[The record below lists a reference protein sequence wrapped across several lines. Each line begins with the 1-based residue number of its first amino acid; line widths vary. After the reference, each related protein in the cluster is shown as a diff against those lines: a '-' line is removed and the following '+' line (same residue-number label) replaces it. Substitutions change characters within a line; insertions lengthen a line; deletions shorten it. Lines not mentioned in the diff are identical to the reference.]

1 MSGLQQNM
9 LPPIGNVTGGPN
21 MPPLMHPSTPHNAD
35 PMGQHGQPGSAPT
48 SAAPPS
54 RPPPPPV
61 DTMRAYRAC
70 LNCRNRKSK
79 CDLDFNQGRPPCRRC
94 QRENK
99 ECVLGESH
107 RGGRRVRKKPRLDGE
122 EGAGNTPVS
131 PTNQGYS
138 SSAGPS
144 PHFSPLPGQPPPP
157 PSQPFH
163 NRFDSRQEQGFAWQ
177 HPTPTTA
184 SSDTTSVSRQTEQ
197 TNITSPHTDQPYRQR
212 TESTISLLG
221 KTGERTAVHEGIASA
236 DLQNPSDAL
245 EILAQVAD
253 RADDG
258 ESSHSGQQTP
268 GQSKSSRAQ
277 PRGQDI
283 PQKMDD
289 YWSYR
294 PIQDGMISPEM
305 VYSLFQSYEELFHPF
320 FPIIPQ
326 QTFDRTRLPWLS
338 RHEPHLFSAIL
349 TVASKDNERVHQ
361 ICYDHMQQLISN
373 ILAGAD
379 ANVEAVEALLL
390 LSQWVSHRPQASVN
404 VGRGEEDRV
413 AWMYIGTALR
423 LGYFLGIDRTSFK
436 SDSHE
441 DPAKFNRKRLVWS
454 ACYICDR
461 QVSVR
466 VGKGFW
472 ARGPGPLSG
481 LKASDFPTL
490 QPTSPSSDNWALIFQ
505 ANLELTQIFS
515 NVHDILYSSKGHGWK
530 EMLEGRYAK
539 YLDDFRTSIRS
550 WNDVWGTLICS
561 PRLKASLLL
570 TYDYLRLYVN
580 AFAYQAT
587 ISRALTFQ
595 RDSQH
600 NPNRPMPL
608 INATAPDA
616 RFIYEAVDAA
626 KSLLS
631 TFNNF
636 VDPQTLRY
644 MPSSYYLFIIY
655 SAVFLYK
662 ARSTT
667 TMTEEER
674 TFVRHMINQT
684 IERLQKASMGVNH
697 MGSRYARLLQLLWR
711 KPPKHPSKQSQ
722 AQSLRSSN
730 TSGIDPRLQPNPSDP
745 SSSHSQP
752 HSQNQPQNQQ
762 FDPTSS
768 FQQNINQLPQ
778 GQMGGQGFSWLDL
791 GATWNFATQN
801 GIGDHSSSGSTGDVE
816 QEVGGL
822 GEMSPFDMSL
832 LTDYSLLEG
841 EGGGLIF

>member
-1 MSGLQQNM
+1 MSAPQNM
-9 LPPIGNVTGGPN
+9 LPPLGTANVPSVAAMAPMAPMAPMMN
-21 MPPLMHPSTPHNAD
+21 PSTPQTQSSNTD
-35 PMGQHGQPGSAPT
+35 PMRSQAAQAPL
-48 SAAPPS
+48 S
-54 RPPPPPV
+54 RPPPPPL

-79 CDLDFNQGRPPCRRC
+79 CDLDINQGRPPCRRC
-94 QRENK
+94 QRENR

-107 RGGRRVRKKPRLDGE
+107 RGGRRVRKKPKLEDE
-122 EGAGNTPVS
+122 AATTESNPNTP
-131 PTNQGYS
+131 TNTNISYA

-144 PHFSPLPGQPPPP
+144 APPTHFSPLQNQNQLPPP
-157 PSQPFH
+157 QPFH
-163 NRFDSRQEQGFAWQ
+163 NRYDSRQEQGYGW
-177 HPTPTTA
+177 HGTPNTA
-184 SSDTTSVSRQTEQ
+184 GSDTTSASRHTEH
-197 TNITSPHTDQPYRQR
+197 TNLTSPPNDTAYRPRQ
-212 TESTISLLG
+212 ESTISIVAKLG
-221 KTGERTAVHEGIASA
+221 DRANEGIASA

-253 RADDG
+253 RAEDENSAEG
-258 ESSHSGQQTP
+258 GQTP
-268 GQSKSSRAQ
+268 GAPKSVRPAPRRQDPSPSKV
-277 PRGQDI
+277 
-283 PQKMDD
+283 DD
-289 YWSYR
+289 YWYYK
-294 PIQDGMISPEM
+294 PIQDGMISVEM
-305 VYSLFQSYEELFHPF
+305 VYSLFSTFEEFFFPF
-320 FPIIPQ
+320 FPIIPRE
-326 QTFDRTRLPWLS
+326 TFDRTRLPWLS

-361 ICYDHMQQLISN
+361 ICYDHMQQLVSD
-373 ILAGAD
+373 ILAGSD

-390 LSQWVSHRPQASVN
+390 LSQWVSHRPQASAA

-423 LGYFLGIDRTSFK
+423 LGYFLGIDRAAFK

-466 VGKGFW
+466 LGKGFW

-490 QPTSPSSDNWALIFQ
+490 QRISPNDDDWALIFQ

-561 PRLKASLLL
+561 SRLKASLLL

-587 ISRALTFQ
+587 ISRAVTFH

-608 INATAPDA
+608 ISATAPDA
-616 RFIYEAVDAA
+616 RFIYEALDAA

-674 TFVRHMINQT
+674 TGVRHLINQT
-684 IERLQKASMGVNH
+684 IERLQRASVGANH

-711 KPPKHPSKQSQ
+711 KTPKRATQQSH
-722 AQSLRSSN
+722 QSIDSRLSASTPNQNASS
-730 TSGIDPRLQPNPSDP
+730 NPSDP
-745 SSSHSQP
+745 S
-752 HSQNQPQNQQ
+752 QPQNQNQ
-762 FDPTSS
+762 NFDPSN
-768 FQQNINQLPQ
+768 FPMQQ
-778 GQMGGQGFSWLDL
+778 GQGFNGGMNGAGFSWLDL

-801 GIGDHSSSGSTGDVE
+801 GNTSSSGSAGDIGEEGGV
-816 QEVGGL
+816 GL
-822 GEMSPFDMSL
+822 GEVSPFDMSMGL

-841 EGGGLIF
+841 DNPHLIF

>member
-1 MSGLQQNM
+1 M
-9 LPPIGNVTGGPN
+9 
-21 MPPLMHPSTPHNAD
+21 
-35 PMGQHGQPGSAPT
+35 
-48 SAAPPS
+48 
-54 RPPPPPV
+54 
-61 DTMRAYRAC
+61 
-70 LNCRNRKSK
+70 
-79 CDLDFNQGRPPCRRC
+79 
-94 QRENK
+94 
-99 ECVLGESH
+99 
-107 RGGRRVRKKPRLDGE
+107 RKKPKLDD
-122 EGAGNTPVS
+122 EGATKTDSNQSTPASANASFQS
-131 PTNQGYS
+131 P
-138 SSAGPS
+138 AGPTLPP
-144 PHFSPLPGQPPPP
+144 PHFSPLQNREPL
-157 PSQPFH
+157 PSPHQPFH
-163 NRFDSRQEQGFAWQ
+163 SRYDSRQEGSYGWQQG
-177 HPTPTTA
+177 TPNTA
-184 SSDTTSVSRQTEQ
+184 GSETTSSRHTEL
-197 TNITSPHTDQPYRQR
+197 TNITSPANDTTFRSRQ
-212 TESTISLLG
+212 ESTISLIG
-221 KTGERTAVHEGIASA
+221 KLGERGANEGIASA

-253 RADDG
+253 RAEDENSPERG
-258 ESSHSGQQTP
+258 QTP
-268 GQSKSSRAQ
+268 GNSKSVRPV
-277 PRGQDI
+277 PRRQE
-283 PQKMDD
+283 PSPPKMDD
-289 YWSYR
+289 YWLYK

-305 VYSLFQSYEELFHPF
+305 VYSLFSTYEEFFHPF
-320 FPIIPQ
+320 FPIIPRE
-326 QTFDRTRLPWLS
+326 TFDRTRLPWLS
-338 RHEPHLFSAIL
+338 RREPHLFSAIL

-361 ICYDHMQQLISN
+361 ICYDHMQQLVSD

-390 LSQWVSHRPQASVN
+390 LSQWVSHRPQASVA

-423 LGYFLGIDRTSFK
+423 LGYFLGIDRAAFK

-466 VGKGFW
+466 LGKGFW

-490 QPTSPSSDNWALIFQ
+490 QRMNPNDDDWALIFQ

-561 PRLKASLLL
+561 SRIKASLLL

-587 ISRALTFQ
+587 ISRAVTFH

-608 INATAPDA
+608 ISATAPDA
-616 RFIYEAVDAA
+616 RFIYEALDAA

-674 TFVRHMINQT
+674 TGVRHLINQT
-684 IERLQKASMGVNH
+684 IERLQRASVGANH

-711 KPPKHPSKQSQ
+711 KAPKRNPNANQQS
-722 AQSLRSSN
+722 SSIESRLNPN
-730 TSGIDPRLQPNPSDP
+730 TSAPNPTANPTDP
-745 SSSHSQP
+745 S
-752 HSQNQPQNQQ
+752 Q
-762 FDPTSS
+762 FDQVSYPTH
-768 FQQNINQLPQ
+768 
-778 GQMGGQGFSWLDL
+778 GQFGGGMNNMGAPPGFSWLDL

-801 GIGDHSSSGSTGDVE
+801 GNSSSGSAGEGRDGDE
-816 QEVGGL
+816 GSLGL
-822 GEMSPFDMSL
+822 GSEMSPFDMNL

-841 EGGGLIF
+841 DNPNLIF

>member
-1 MSGLQQNM
+1 
-9 LPPIGNVTGGPN
+9 
-21 MPPLMHPSTPHNAD
+21 
-35 PMGQHGQPGSAPT
+35 
-48 SAAPPS
+48 
-54 RPPPPPV
+54 
-61 DTMRAYRAC
+61 MRAYRAC

-79 CDLDFNQGRPPCRRC
+79 CDLDINGGRPPCRRC

-107 RGGRRVRKKPRLDGE
+107 RGGRRVRKKPKLEGE
-122 EGAGNTPVS
+122 EATGHTPTT
-131 PTNQGYS
+131 PTNQGGFS
-138 SSAGPS
+138 SSTS
-144 PHFSPLPGQPPPP
+144 PQYSPLPGQLPPP
-157 PSQPFH
+157 PSQSFH
-163 NRFDSRQEQGFAWQ
+163 NRFDSRQEQSFSWQ

-184 SSDTTSVSRQTEQ
+184 GSDTTSVSRHTEQ
-197 TNITSPHTDQPYRQR
+197 TNITEPHSDHLYRQR
-212 TESTISLLG
+212 AESTISLLG
-221 KTGERTAVHEGIASA
+221 KQGETRTAVHEGIASA

-258 ESSHSGQQTP
+258 ESATSGQQTP
-268 GQSKSSRAQ
+268 GQPKNSRAR
-277 PRGQDI
+277 PRGSDVS
-283 PQKMDD
+283 PTKMDD
-289 YWSYR
+289 YWSYK

-305 VYSLFQSYEELFHPF
+305 VYQLFQSYEEFFHPF

-326 QTFDRTRLPWLS
+326 QTFDHPRLPWLS

-361 ICYDHMQQLISN
+361 VCYDHMQQLVSN

-379 ANVEAVEALLL
+379 AMVEAVEALLL
-390 LSQWVSHRPQASVN
+390 LSQWVSHRPQASVA

-436 SDSHE
+436 SDTQE

-481 LKASDFPTL
+481 LKANDFPTL
-490 QPTSPSSDNWALIFQ
+490 QPTPQNEDNFALIFQ

-561 PRLKASLLL
+561 SRLKASLML

-674 TFVRHMINQT
+674 TFVRRMITQT
-684 IERLQKASMGVNH
+684 IERLQKASMNANH
-697 MGSRYARLLQLLWR
+697 MGNRYARLLQLLWR
-711 KPPKHPSKQSQ
+711 KPPKHPSKGHNQRQSQ
-722 AQSLRSSN
+722 S
-730 TSGIDPRLQPNPSDP
+730 TIDSRLNPSNNPNEP
-745 SSSHSQP
+745 SSA
-752 HSQNQPQNQQ
+752 SQNQNQQHQ
-762 FDPTSS
+762 FDPTNPNN
-768 FQQNINQLPQ
+768 FPPMAGGGAGMPMPGDNQ
-778 GQMGGQGFSWLDL
+778 GQGGQGFSWLDL

-801 GIGDHSSSGSTGDVE
+801 GIGDHSSSGSTGDLQE
-816 QEVGGL
+816 EVGGL
-822 GEMSPFDMSL
+822 GELSPFDMSL

>member
-1 MSGLQQNM
+1 
-9 LPPIGNVTGGPN
+9 
-21 MPPLMHPSTPHNAD
+21 
-35 PMGQHGQPGSAPT
+35 
-48 SAAPPS
+48 
-54 RPPPPPV
+54 
-61 DTMRAYRAC
+61 MRAYRAC

-79 CDLDFNQGRPPCRRC
+79 CDLDINGGRPPCRRC

-99 ECVLGESH
+99 DCILGESH
-107 RGGRRVRKKPRLDGE
+107 RGGRRVRKKPKLEGE
-122 EGAGNTPVS
+122 EGVANAPVT
-131 PTNQGYS
+131 PTNQGFS
-138 SSAGPS
+138 SSNGPS
-144 PHFSPLPGQPPPP
+144 PHYSPLPI
-157 PSQPFH
+157 
-163 NRFDSRQEQGFAWQ
+163 
-177 HPTPTTA
+177 
-184 SSDTTSVSRQTEQ
+184 TTSQ
-197 TNITSPHTDQPYRQR
+197 NHQPYRQR
-212 TESTISLLG
+212 AESTISLIG
-221 KTGERTAVHEGIASA
+221 KQGERTAVHEGIASA

-258 ESSHSGQQTP
+258 ESTGSGQQTP
-268 GQSKSSRAQ
+268 GQSKNSRAQ

-283 PQKMDD
+283 SPQKMDD
-289 YWSYR
+289 YWSYK

-326 QTFDRTRLPWLS
+326 QTFDRIRLPWLS

-390 LSQWVSHRPQASVN
+390 LSQWVSHRPQASVA

-436 SDSHE
+436 SDSQE

-490 QPTSPSSDNWALIFQ
+490 QPPPTTNSDDWALIFQ

-515 NVHDILYSSKGHGWK
+515 NVHDILYSSKGHSWK

-550 WNDVWGTLICS
+550 WNDVWGNLICS
-561 PRLKASLLL
+561 SRLKASLLL

-587 ISRALTFQ
+587 ISRALTYQ

-636 VDPQTLRY
+636 VEPQTLTY

-674 TFVRHMINQT
+674 LFVRHMIHQT
-684 IERLQKASMGVNH
+684 IERLQKASVGLNH

-711 KPPKHPSKQSQ
+711 KPPKHSTKQHQ
-722 AQSLRSSN
+722 NQRNQSI
-730 TSGIDPRLQPNPSDP
+730 IDPRLNLPNPNEPP
-745 SSSHSQP
+745 SSS
-752 HSQNQPQNQQ
+752 QNQNQQ
-762 FDPTSS
+762 QSYDPTDPNN
-768 FQQNINQLPQ
+768 FAQNINQ
-778 GQMGGQGFSWLDL
+778 MGMGANGGAGHGFSWLDL

-801 GIGDHSSSGSTGDVE
+801 GIGDHSSTGSAGDLE
-816 QEVGGL
+816 PEAGGIAEL
-822 GEMSPFDMSL
+822 SPFDLGL
-832 LTDYSLLEG
+832 LTNYSLLDG
-841 EGGGLIF
+841 EGAGLIF